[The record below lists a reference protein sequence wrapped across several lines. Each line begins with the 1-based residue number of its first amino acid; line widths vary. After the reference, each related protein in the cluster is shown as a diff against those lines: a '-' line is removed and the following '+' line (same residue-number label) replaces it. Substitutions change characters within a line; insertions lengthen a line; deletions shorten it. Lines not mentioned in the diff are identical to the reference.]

1 MDFGVPIL
9 LLVFNRPDLTAQVMT
24 ALRPLRPKRI
34 FVAADGPRK
43 NVPGEIELCERTR
56 EIAATV
62 DWECEVTTLFRET
75 NLGCGPA
82 VSAAITWFFEKVEEG
97 IILEDDCLPSLSF
110 FEFCADSLERFR
122 EDTRIGTISG
132 DYFLPPDL
140 LLEQPYYFSKY
151 FQIWGWATWRRTW
164 QKYRFDLSFESEE
177 NWQKI
182 LEEVHSAPLE
192 SKYWLEVLE
201 GLKNGTVNTWDYQM
215 MFISWRERF
224 LHVMPTRNL
233 VSNIGYRP
241 DATHT
246 FFESPLDQLPRNDIR
261 NFRVDVEV
269 CALPQID
276 NLTFYVRFLES
287 LHSVWWLKQALHR
300 QIEFQLMDEIR
311 HLDAKVGRLEHSS
324 HQLELSH
331 QWMQRVLQSFR
342 ILAFA
347 GTCLLFLIAL
357 FHFAGISLPLGGLA
371 LVILAL
377 FLGGVQLAGLEIV
390 RPFIEKFSGKIKR
403 APKAHPVIK
412 TDADQVKPNYH

>member
-1 MDFGVPIL
+1 V
-9 LLVFNRPDLTAQVMT
+9 VSV
-24 ALRPLRPKRI
+24 LRQLRPKRL

-43 NVPGEIELCERTR
+43 NVTSDSELCRRAR
-56 EIAATV
+56 EIATAV
-62 DWECEVTTLFRET
+62 DWECELTTLLRDS
-75 NLGCGPA
+75 NLGCGRA
-82 VSAAITWFFEKVEEG
+82 VSGAITWFFEQVEEG
-97 IILEDDCLPSLSF
+97 IILEDDCFPSLSF
-110 FEFCADSLERFR
+110 FEFCADALERFR

-164 QKYRFDLSFESEE
+164 QRYRFDLSFESDA
-177 NWQKI
+177 NWRKI

-201 GLKNGTVNTWDYQM
+201 GLKKGAVNTWDYQL
-215 MFISWRERF
+215 MFISWRERL

-246 FFESPLDQLPRNDIR
+246 SFDSPLDQLPRSEIPA
-261 NFRVDVEV
+261 FQVDVKV
-269 CALPQID
+269 CTLPQID

-287 LHSVWWLKQALHR
+287 LHSVWWLQ
-300 QIEFQLMDEIR
+300 QVFQRGFESQVRDDLR
-311 HLDAKVGRLEHSS
+311 HLNAKTDRLVHSTQ
-324 HQLELSH
+324 QLELSH

-347 GTCLLFLIAL
+347 ATCLVFFGAL
-357 FHFAGISLPLGGLA
+357 LQIAGISFPLGGFVVAILA
-371 LVILAL
+371 LV
-377 FLGGVQLAGLEIV
+377 LGGVQLAGLESV
-390 RPFIEKFSGKIKR
+390 RPFVEKLSGKMKR
-403 APKAHPVIK
+403 TSTAPPMVKAD
-412 TDADQVKPNYH
+412 TEQAKPNYH